1 LLNVQQAVFQ
11 LCSGREQIQEIHY
24 IEEFDDTKEV
34 VRIRKSKNRQYNDQ
48 KDKQRSTK
56 HTNKTKD
63 RVTRTPLNTGGELR
77 CFGRV
82 SISCSTNGTRRVNL
96 VTNPEI
102 MRGGAERTGATTS
115 DCHWKKNDPIFSIGF
130 YEFRQI
136 DYLVL

>member
-102 MRGGAERTGATTS
+102 MRGGLSEPEQLLLIATG
-115 DCHWKKNDPIFSIGF
+115 KKMTLFLALDFMNLDK
-130 YEFRQI
+130 
-136 DYLVL
+136 